1 MKTSPDGHC
10 SKKIIALAAVDA
22 GGKTRTVQLE
32 NNVVRSNNTKSKK
45 KEDTNITHGMQD
57 PIFIFANQ
65 QNHIESMEVIALP
78 HSFDY

>member
-1 MKTSPDGHC
+1 VEEKSRVDEDLSRWPLF
-10 SKKIIALAAVDA
+10 KKIIALAAVDA

-57 PIFIFANQ
+57 PIFFFCKPTKS
-65 QNHIESMEVIALP
+65 H
-78 HSFDY
+78 